1 MLRYSAFCGIK
12 DLIAEMHDRK
22 EKLSTEVRFM
32 KISGRKQIAVIAVI
46 LCMLCLL
53 TACSSQSDTKEFG
66 SLAEVDQP
74 ENTVAACIGTSAMKE
89 ASETF
94 KQARVM
100 EYNSYIDGI
109 MAVQKG
115 VLQGFAID
123 RTALSY
129 AMATEGIKNIRIL
142 DENVGEPNS
151 IVAGISRKT
160 TFPALT
166 EKINA
171 FLAQVKSDG
180 TLDDMYQRWVV
191 EAKDEMPQIRK
202 PENPQGKLVVATT
215 GLTPPFSY
223 YKGDTLTGMDLELIF
238 RLAEYLNVEAEIKTY
253 DFMGITS
260 AVEANQCDCV
270 FSNLNATE
278 ERREVMDFSD
288 PVYVSETKL
297 IVYSDSRIDGSLL
310 ESVSK
315 SFEKTFIR
323 ENRWKMI
330 VSGIRMTVLISLAS
344 AALGTLLGFAVCML
358 NKTKSRVIRGVVR
371 CFVRILQGMPIAV
384 LLMIMYY
391 IVFSGSGSS
400 GPFVAIIAFSLNF
413 AAYCSE
419 IFQSGIDAVGPGQT
433 EAALALGYTKA
444 KAFFKIVMPQAACRF
459 LPVYKGEFISLVKMT
474 SIVGYISVQDL
485 TRMSDIIRSRTYEA
499 FFPLISTAIIYFI
512 ISYILTAILKAVEL
526 KIEPD
531 RKNRKIKGVE
541 GK

>member
-1 MLRYSAFCGIK
+1 MNTSKKKYIAF
-12 DLIAEMHDRK
+12 
-22 EKLSTEVRFM
+22 
-32 KISGRKQIAVIAVI
+32 ISVI
-46 LCMLCLL
+46 LCAVCLFA
-53 TACSSQSDTKEFG
+53 ACSSQSSTKEFAA
-66 SLAEVDQP
+66 LADVDQP
-74 ENTVAACIGTSAMKE
+74 GNTIAACIGTSAMKE
-89 ASETF
+89 AEDTF
-94 KQARVM
+94 RNAEVM

-123 RTALSY
+123 QTALSY
-129 AMATEGIKNIRIL
+129 AMATEGIDNVRIL
-142 DENVGEPNS
+142 DENVGVPNS
-151 IVAGISRKT
+151 IVAGISKNT
-160 TFPALT
+160 AFPNLT
-166 EKINA
+166 NEINA
-171 FLAQVKSDG
+171 FLAQMKDDG

-191 EAKDEMPQIRK
+191 EAKDDMPQIHK
-202 PENPQGKLVVATT
+202 PEDPQGKLTVATT

-223 YKGDTLTGMDLELIF
+223 YKGDTLTGMDLELIY
-238 RLAEYLNVEAEIKTY
+238 RLADYLNVELEIKTY

-288 PVYVSETKL
+288 PVYVSNTKL
-297 IVYSDSRIDGSLL
+297 IVYSDSKTDISFFDSI
-310 ESVSK
+310 SK

-323 ENRWKMI
+323 ESRWKMI
-330 VSGIRMTVLISLAS
+330 VRGIETTIIISLAS
-344 AALGTLLGFAVCML
+344 AALGTLLGFAICML
-358 NKTKSRVIRGVVR
+358 NKTKSRVVHSVVR

-400 GPFVAIIAFSLNF
+400 GLFVSIIAFSMNF
-413 AAYCSE
+413 AAYSSE
-419 IFQSGIDAVGPGQT
+419 IFQTGIDSVGAGQT
-433 EAALALGYTKA
+433 EAALALGYTKT
-444 KAFFKIVMPQAACRF
+444 KAFFKIVMPQAICKC

-512 ISYILTAILKAVEL
+512 ISYILTTILKAVEI

-531 RKNRKIKGVE
+531 RKNRKIRGVE
-541 GK
+541 EK